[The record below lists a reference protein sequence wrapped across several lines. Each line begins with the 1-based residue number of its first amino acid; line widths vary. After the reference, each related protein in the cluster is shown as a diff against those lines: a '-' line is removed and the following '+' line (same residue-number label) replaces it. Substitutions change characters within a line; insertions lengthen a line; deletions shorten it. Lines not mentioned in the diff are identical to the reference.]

1 MQLLARNLW
10 CDVALLALAGGLAAT
25 QPAAAEQKFDF
36 ATTPGKLPKEVR
48 PSAYRIDIKTDL
60 DALTFTGHEEVDI
73 DAAKPTDTIT
83 LNALG
88 LAFQSAALK
97 GEDGAAAEVSID
109 EKQQTATLRFPHP
122 LGAGAHTLTIDYS
135 GPIRPQ
141 PSGLYYNDYATHGD
155 AASGGKKRMLVTQF
169 EATDARRMFP
179 GWDEPAFKATYTLSA
194 VVPETFRTISNMPAA
209 QEEPAGGGQKKVS
222 FAVTPKMS
230 SYLLVL
236 VAGEMDR
243 INQSVGDTDIGVD
256 AVKGKGEQGRYA
268 LGAASMILPYY
279 NDYFGVKYPL
289 PKLDLIAIPGNYAAG
304 AMENWGGITYIDN
317 ALLFDPATSSE
328 ATRQSIFHVIAHE
341 MAHQWSGDLV
351 TMAWWDDIWLNE
363 GFASWMDSKAS
374 DHFNP
379 DWKVWLRAHAETD
392 RAMAQDSR
400 RTTHPIQQVIKDESE
415 ADAAFDSITYLKG
428 QAFIRMIENYLGE
441 TIFRDGMR
449 RYMAAHAYSNSTTA
463 DLWAALEAASG
474 KPVASIAAGF
484 TEQPGIPLVMLKTRC
499 ADGETQVTL
508 GQSRFTIHDPGA
520 AKLTWQVPVT
530 LGRPG
535 EAPQSLLLG
544 PKGATAT
551 FAGCG
556 KPVKANIG
564 DVGYYRVRYDDDDLK
579 ALAAAY
585 SQLTPADR
593 VNLLGDVWAMA
604 EAGLDGPQQFLDLTR
619 QLVGETELAVWTQVL
634 TSLREIDDLERGSP
648 DREAFRAYAR
658 GLLAP
663 VLARIGWDPKP
674 DDTSDITLLRG
685 SLIRTLG
692 RFGDA
697 GVVAEAKKRFQAF
710 IADPASLPPSL
721 QDSVVSVVGYTA
733 DRAIWDQLHALGKAA
748 SGTETRLRFYGAL
761 AGAQDPALI
770 ADAVAIADTGE
781 ITPGR
786 VNRFIAG
793 AAGASDN
800 PDLVWKLFL
809 PRHTAVMAK
818 LSAEQ
823 ASGLM
828 PLIAAASSNPAI
840 ARELMALPE
849 VKSSAGARREA
860 EQAAEDIAF
869 KASFRARLLPAVSN
883 WLKRAAT
890 N

>member
-1 MQLLARNLW
+1 
-10 CDVALLALAGGLAAT
+10 
-25 QPAAAEQKFDF
+25 
-36 ATTPGKLPKEVR
+36 
-48 PSAYRIDIKTDL
+48 
-60 DALTFTGHEEVDI
+60 
-73 DAAKPTDTIT
+73 
-83 LNALG
+83 
-88 LAFQSAALK
+88 
-97 GEDGAAAEVSID
+97 
-109 EKQQTATLRFPHP
+109 
-122 LGAGAHTLTIDYS
+122 
-135 GPIRPQ
+135 
-141 PSGLYYNDYATHGD
+141 
-155 AASGGKKRMLVTQF
+155 
-169 EATDARRMFP
+169 
-179 GWDEPAFKATYTLSA
+179 
-194 VVPETFRTISNMPAA
+194 
-209 QEEPAGGGQKKVS
+209 
-222 FAVTPKMS
+222 
-230 SYLLVL
+230 
-236 VAGEMDR
+236 
-243 INQSVGDTDIGVD
+243 
-256 AVKGKGEQGRYA
+256 
-268 LGAASMILPYY
+268 
-279 NDYFGVKYPL
+279 
-289 PKLDLIAIPGNYAAG
+289 
-304 AMENWGGITYIDN
+304 
-317 ALLFDPATSSE
+317 
-328 ATRQSIFHVIAHE
+328 

-474 KPVASIAAGF
+474 KPVARIAAGF

-619 QLVGETELAVWTQVL
+619 KLVGETELAVWTQVL

-663 VLARIGWDPKP
+663 VLARIRVPLRDP
-674 DDTSDITLLRG
+674 R
-685 SLIRTLG
+685 
-692 RFGDA
+692 
-697 GVVAEAKKRFQAF
+697 Q
-710 IADPASLPPSL
+710 ADPDLNAGWLPVQGLVWNLP
-721 QDSVVSVVGYTA
+721 A
-733 DRAIWDQLHALGKAA
+733 LHSQA
-748 SGTETRLRFYGAL
+748 TRLSLEPVVTDRL
-761 AGAQDPALI
+761 
-770 ADAVAIADTGE
+770 
-781 ITPGR
+781 
-786 VNRFIAG
+786 
-793 AAGASDN
+793 
-800 PDLVWKLFL
+800 
-809 PRHTAVMAK
+809 
-818 LSAEQ
+818 
-823 ASGLM
+823 
-828 PLIAAASSNPAI
+828 
-840 ARELMALPE
+840 ELALPE
-849 VKSSAGARREA
+849 GAQLARMKLLVRRKVLIFPAEAGRPYFLHTGGRSRPAPGQLEA
-860 EQAAEDIAF
+860 
-869 KASFRARLLPAVSN
+869 LPASSRA
-883 WLKRAAT
+883 LKR
-890 N
+890 